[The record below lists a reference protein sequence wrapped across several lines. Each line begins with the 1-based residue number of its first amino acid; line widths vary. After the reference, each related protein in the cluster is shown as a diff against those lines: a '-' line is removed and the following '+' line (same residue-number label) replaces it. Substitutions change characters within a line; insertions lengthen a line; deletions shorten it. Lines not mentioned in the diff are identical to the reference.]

1 MFLSNVII
9 FENNWKE
16 NSGRRKMEYIGKE
29 EGYGKG
35 VGGKSK
41 FWTKPAT
48 VSVCVNITHL
58 WPRIIFFNIGPNNP
72 Q

>member
-41 FWTKPAT
+41 F
-48 VSVCVNITHL
+48 
-58 WPRIIFFNIGPNNP
+58 
-72 Q
+72 